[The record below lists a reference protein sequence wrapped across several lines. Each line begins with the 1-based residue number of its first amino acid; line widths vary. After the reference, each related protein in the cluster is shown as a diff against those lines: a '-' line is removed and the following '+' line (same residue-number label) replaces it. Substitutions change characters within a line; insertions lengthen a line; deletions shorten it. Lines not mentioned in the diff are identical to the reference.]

1 MGEITGSCALPERM
15 EDEQINK
22 RSLLLLSV
30 DVQLLFENFFEL
42 LLIDSAVFI
51 FIKHFDK
58 ILSFGKVARFPAHL
72 GVGFVEEFLDLFDI

>member
-1 MGEITGSCALPERM
+1 MGEIPGSCALPERM
-15 EDEQINK
+15 EDEEINK

-51 FIKHFDK
+51 FIKHFD
-58 ILSFGKVARFPAHL
+58 
-72 GVGFVEEFLDLFDI
+72 